1 LRAVRVLLLIVGL
14 VGAFAL
20 SARADD
26 FDGDRLS
33 DEILHS
39 VEKQTFALVNQ
50 ERASQDLPV
59 LAWSDAIAREAR
71 GHSHEMASGD
81 VDFGHDGFSERVDR
95 LKLSLAGFRGAG
107 ENVLMTSDLHDVAQE
122 AVTIWLHSPHHLKNI
137 RGDYNYSA
145 VGVWQAKDGS
155 LYFTQI
161 FIKAETMSAKANAP
175 TEPET
180 DSVFGLLTPPQVRAR
195 P

>member
-1 LRAVRVLLLIVGL
+1 MRVFLLIAGL
-14 VGAFAL
+14 VYAIAV
-20 SARADD
+20 SAHADD
-26 FDGDRLS
+26 SDDGRLS
-33 DEILHS
+33 DKILHGI
-39 VEKQTFALVNQ
+39 ETQTFALVNH
-50 ERASQDLPV
+50 ERASHDLPV
-59 LAWSDAIAREAR
+59 LAWSDAVVREAR

-81 VDFGHDGFSERVDR
+81 VDFGHDGFSERVDH

-122 AVTIWLHSPHHLKNI
+122 AVTIWLHSPHHLRNI
-137 RGDYNYSA
+137 LGDYNYSA

-161 FIKAETMSAKANAP
+161 FIKAETMSAKANPPA
-175 TEPET
+175 EQE
-180 DSVFGLLTPPQVRAR
+180 SNIVFGLLTPAQVRAR